1 MKTPFIFT
9 FLLLVLNNSFGQ
21 SGDTLNVLVLSPNQ
35 IEVAVNFIDE
45 YNTLK
50 NEIVDKRLKFKEQK
64 TKDRQQNIQEYNK
77 QPDYTKQMFEN
88 ELAFYDSLTIDNYI
102 SLVVREYIA
111 HRLFKPFKIKPRI
124 VLVTSI
130 KSTSNIEEYSKLAS
144 QKQNFFIINFPTM
157 KLYKESGDLKVVT
170 RTELY
175 SSKTNQ
181 ILLSE
186 EHLGLPKGGLT
197 DYPMCSGDNWDCAFV
212 NSVFPSLFEVV
223 KIIADTFVR
232 EK

>member
-21 SGDTLNVLVLSPNQ
+21 SSDTLKVLVLSPNQ
-35 IEVAVNFIDE
+35 IEVADNFINE

-50 NEIVDKRLKFKEQK
+50 NDIIGKRLKFKEQK
-64 TKDRQQNIQEYNK
+64 TKDKQQNIQEFNK

-88 ELAFYDSLTIDNYI
+88 ELSFYDSLTIENYI
-102 SLVVREYIA
+102 SLVVREYVA

-130 KSTSNIEEYSKLAS
+130 KSISNIEEYSTLAS
-144 QKQNFFIINFPTM
+144 QRENFFLINFPTM
-157 KLYKESGDLKVVT
+157 KIYKERGELKVVT

-197 DYPMCSGDNWDCAFV
+197 DYPMCSGDNWDCAFL
-212 NSVFPSLFEVV
+212 NSVYPSLFGVV
-223 KIIADTFVR
+223 KIIADTIVR